1 MPLLVSSSLIVQED
15 NPVGSRA
22 PRRADL
28 SAPDIGGAM
37 PELPEVETV
46 RRGLALRISGRR
58 ILRAELRRPD
68 LRRPFPPALAAR
80 LDGALIGALGRRGK
94 YILIEL
100 DADGLLLLHLGM
112 SGRVTASRAALPA
125 APHDHVVL
133 TLDDGTVIRFNDP
146 RRFGTLDYVKRG
158 EEDRHPL
165 LAGLGPEPLEPG
177 FDGGYLAIKLAGK
190 LTPIKAALLDQRV
203 VAGLGNIYVCEA
215 LFRAGL
221 SPRRL
226 AASIGR
232 GRAERLA
239 AAIRSVLAEA
249 IAAGGSSL
257 RDYVQA
263 DGALG
268 YFQHQWAVYG
278 REGSP
283 CPGCDCAAGVRRI
296 VQSGRSTF
304 FCAKRQR

>member
-1 MPLLVSSSLIVQED
+1 
-15 NPVGSRA
+15 
-22 PRRADL
+22 
-28 SAPDIGGAM
+28 M

-46 RRGLALRISGRR
+46 RRGLALKMTGRR
-58 ILRAELRRPD
+58 IMRAELRRAD
-68 LRRPFPPALAAR
+68 LRRPFPPALAVR
-80 LDGALIGALGRRGK
+80 LDGARIGGLGRRGK

-112 SGRVTASRAALPA
+112 SGRITAGSSALPP
-125 APHDHVVL
+125 APHDHVIL
-133 TLDDGTVIRFNDP
+133 TLDDVTIIRFNDP
-146 RRFGTLDYVKRG
+146 RRFGLIDYVRRD
-158 EEDRHPL
+158 EAARHPL

-177 FDGGYLAIKLAGK
+177 FDAGYLAARLAGK
-190 LTPIKAALLDQRV
+190 LTPIKAALLDQRI

-215 LFRAGL
+215 LFRAAL

-226 AASIGR
+226 AGSIGPT
-232 GRAERLA
+232 RADRLA
-239 AAIRSVLAEA
+239 AAIRSVLTEA

-263 DGALG
+263 DGELG
-268 YFQHQWAVYG
+268 YFQHHWAVYG
-278 REGSP
+278 HEGEP
-283 CPGCDCAAGVRRI
+283 CPGCNCSEGVRRI

>member
-1 MPLLVSSSLIVQED
+1 
-15 NPVGSRA
+15 
-22 PRRADL
+22 
-28 SAPDIGGAM
+28 M

-46 RRGLALRISGRR
+46 RRGLALKISGRR

-68 LRRPFPPALAAR
+68 LRRPFPPTLAAR
-80 LDGALIGALGRRGK
+80 LDGALIGALSRRGK

-100 DADGLLLLHLGM
+100 DADGVLLLHLGM
-112 SGRVTASRAALPA
+112 SGRVTAGGAALPDA
-125 APHDHVVL
+125 RHDHVVL

-146 RRFGTLDYVKRG
+146 RRFGLIDYVRRG
-158 EEDRHPL
+158 EAAQHPL

-177 FDGGYLAIKLAGK
+177 FDGAYLGAALAGK

-215 LFRAGL
+215 LYRAGV

-226 AASIGR
+226 AASIGP
-232 GRAERLA
+232 GRADRLA
-239 AAIRSVLAEA
+239 AAIKSVLTEA

-268 YFQHQWAVYG
+268 YFQHHWAVYG
-278 REGSP
+278 REGEP
-283 CPGCDCAAGVRRI
+283 CPGCDCAEGVRRI

>member
-1 MPLLVSSSLIVQED
+1 
-15 NPVGSRA
+15 
-22 PRRADL
+22 
-28 SAPDIGGAM
+28 M

-46 RRGLALRISGRR
+46 RRGLAMKISGRR
-58 ILRAELRRPD
+58 IVRAELRRPD
-68 LRRPFPPALAAR
+68 LRRPFPSSLAAR
-80 LDGALIGALGRRGK
+80 LDGALIGALSRRGK

-112 SGRVTASRAALPA
+112 SGRITAGSAALPTI
-125 APHDHVVL
+125 PHDHVVL

-146 RRFGTLDYVKRG
+146 RRFGLIDYLRRG
-158 EEDRHPL
+158 EAAQHPL

-177 FDGGYLAIKLAGK
+177 FDGAYLGSTLAGK
-190 LTPIKAALLDQRV
+190 LTPIKSALLDQRV

-215 LFRAGL
+215 LFRARL
-221 SPRRL
+221 SPRRR

-239 AAIRSVLAEA
+239 AAIRSVLTEA

-263 DGALG
+263 DGELG
-268 YFQHQWAVYG
+268 YFQHHWAVYG
-278 REGSP
+278 REGGP
-283 CPGCDCAAGVRRI
+283 CPGCDCGGAVRRI